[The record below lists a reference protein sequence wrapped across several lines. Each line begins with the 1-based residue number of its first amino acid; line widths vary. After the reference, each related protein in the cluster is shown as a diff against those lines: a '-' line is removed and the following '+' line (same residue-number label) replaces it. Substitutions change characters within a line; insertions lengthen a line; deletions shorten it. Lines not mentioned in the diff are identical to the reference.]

1 MNKFVHFFSQNDVIK
16 DAIDKNLLGMRG
28 KQTNEFAELKFP
40 ILPGFI
46 IDADI
51 ASKLEHESVT
61 AAIEPFVKK
70 IEKYVEKKFND
81 SKEPLLFKI
90 VISPNL
96 AISNYPAL
104 HNFGLTINTID
115 GFSEFV
121 GEHFCSHEIVFMLR
135 GYLKI
140 EERIAEI
147 EKRDKDHQ
155 KIKEA
160 IHGLSSLMDDAS
172 IKVKPKAILENYA
185 PLLPKGFFADSWKQ
199 MEIVLKRIS
208 HLLDIDEQDDCD
220 TALIVQPIGR
230 AHV

>member
-96 AISNYPAL
+96 AISNYPAV

-121 GEHFCSHEIVFMLR
+121 G
-135 GYLKI
+135 
-140 EERIAEI
+140 
-147 EKRDKDHQ
+147 
-155 KIKEA
+155 
-160 IHGLSSLMDDAS
+160 
-172 IKVKPKAILENYA
+172 
-185 PLLPKGFFADSWKQ
+185 
-199 MEIVLKRIS
+199 
-208 HLLDIDEQDDCD
+208 
-220 TALIVQPIGR
+220 
-230 AHV
+230 